1 MKRLHNVVGIMSGT
15 SLDGV
20 DFVLVKFFKEIK
32 WHFKLISSSTY
43 PYPKNIYDKLKNS
56 SSLRF
61 NDIKSLDQLYTTY
74 LSKQIIKFLKENN
87 EHQIDFI
94 SSHGHTVLHQP
105 SQGITY
111 QIGNLPILAKLINK
125 KVVCDFRSKDVE
137 MGGQGA
143 PLVPVGEIKLFH
155 KLDTFIN
162 LGGFAN
168 ITLKSQKK
176 IIAYDICPVNL
187 ILNLLANRFNKPYD
201 NDGELASKGKLIPEL
216 ERKLNNLKFFKLKPP
231 KSLGI
236 EWVKENIL
244 PIIEIYRKNS
254 INDILNTYTIFIAK
268 HISNALSGRK
278 EVLVTGGGAYNSF
291 LIEQIKKRTSCII
304 SIPEK
309 KIINFKEAIIFA
321 FLGLLRDKNKINCYA
336 SVTGA
341 KSNHSSGNIFLP

>member
-1 MKRLHNVVGIMSGT
+1 MSGT

-20 DFVLVKFFKEIK
+20 DFVLVEFFKEIK

-87 EHQIDFI
+87 EYEIDFI

-105 SQGITY
+105 NKGITY

-125 KVVCDFRSKDVE
+125 KVICDFRSKDVE

-187 ILNLLANRFNKPYD
+187 ILNLLANKFNKPYD
-201 NDGELASKGKLIPEL
+201 KDGELASKGKFIPEL

-244 PIIEIYRKNS
+244 PIFEIYQKCS
-254 INDILNTYTIFIAK
+254 INDILYTYTIFIAK
-268 HISNALSGRK
+268 KISHELSGRK
-278 EVLVTGGGAYNSF
+278 EALVTGGGAFNSF
-291 LIEQIKKRTSCII
+291 LIEQIKNRTSCVIR
-304 SIPEK
+304 IPEK
-309 KIINFKEAIIFA
+309 KVVNFKEAIIFA
-321 FLGLLRDKNKINCYA
+321 FLGLLRDQNKVNCYS

-341 KSNHSSGNIFLP
+341 KKNHSSGNIFLP

>member
-1 MKRLHNVVGIMSGT
+1 MKKLHNVVGIMSGT

-20 DFVLVKFFKEIK
+20 DFVLVEFFKEIK

-87 EHQIDFI
+87 EYEIDFI

-105 SQGITY
+105 NKGITY

-125 KVVCDFRSKDVE
+125 KVICDFRSKDVE

-187 ILNLLANRFNKPYD
+187 ILNLLANKFNKPYD
-201 NDGELASKGKLIPEL
+201 KDGELASKGKFIPEL

-268 HISNALSGRK
+268 HISYALSGRK

-341 KSNHSSGNIFLP
+341 KINHSSGNIFLP

>member
-1 MKRLHNVVGIMSGT
+1 MRKHYKVLGIMSGS
-15 SLDGV
+15 SLDGI
-20 DFVLVKFFKEIK
+20 DFVLVEFFKKIRWE
-32 WHFKLISSSTY
+32 FKLISSSTY
-43 PYPKNIYDKLKNS
+43 SYPKKIYEKLRYS
-56 SSLRF
+56 SSLHE
-61 NDIKSLDQLYTTY
+61 NEIKGLDEFYTIY
-74 LSKQIIKFLKENN
+74 LSKQINKFLKKNN
-87 EHQIDFI
+87 IHKIDFI

-105 SQGITY
+105 SLGITY

-125 KVVCDFRSKDVE
+125 KVVCDFRTKDLE

-168 ITLKSQKK
+168 ITLKNQKK

-187 ILNLLANRFNKPYD
+187 ILNLLANKLDRSYD
-201 NDGELASKGKLIPEL
+201 KDGKLASQGKFIPEL
-216 ERKLNNLKFFKLKPP
+216 EKKLDDVRFFKLKPP
-231 KSLGI
+231 KSLGF
-236 EWVKENIL
+236 EWVKKNIL
-244 PIIEIYRKNS
+244 PIIEIYEKNS
-254 INDILNTYTIFIAK
+254 INDILNTYTIFVAK
-268 HISNALSGRK
+268 HISYALSGRK
-278 EVLVTGGGAYNSF
+278 EVLVTGGGAHNSF

-321 FLGLLRDKNKINCYA
+321 FLGLLRDKNKVNCYA

-341 KSNHSSGNIFLP
+341 KIDHSSGNIFLP

>member
-1 MKRLHNVVGIMSGT
+1 MSGT

-20 DFVLVKFFKEIK
+20 DFVLVEFFKEIK

-61 NDIKSLDQLYTTY
+61 NKIKSLDQLYTTY

-87 EHQIDFI
+87 EYEIDFI

-105 SQGITY
+105 NKGITY

-125 KVVCDFRSKDVE
+125 KVICDFRSKDVE

-187 ILNLLANRFNKPYD
+187 ILNLLANKFNKPYD
-201 NDGELASKGKLIPEL
+201 KDGELASKGKFIPEL

-268 HISNALSGRK
+268 HISYALSGRK

-341 KSNHSSGNIFLP
+341 KINHSSGNIFLP

>member
-1 MKRLHNVVGIMSGT
+1 MKKLHNVVGIMSGT

-20 DFVLVKFFKEIK
+20 DFVLVEFFKEIK

-61 NDIKSLDQLYTTY
+61 NKIKSLDQLYTTY

-87 EHQIDFI
+87 EYEIDFI

-105 SQGITY
+105 NKGITY

-125 KVVCDFRSKDVE
+125 KVICDFRSKDVE

-187 ILNLLANRFNKPYD
+187 ILNLLANKFNKPYD
-201 NDGELASKGKLIPEL
+201 KDGELASKGKFIPEL

-268 HISNALSGRK
+268 HISYALSGRK

-304 SIPEK
+304 NIPEK
-309 KIINFKEAIIFA
+309 KVINFKEAIIFA

-341 KSNHSSGNIFLP
+341 KINHSSGNIFLP

>member
-1 MKRLHNVVGIMSGT
+1 
-15 SLDGV
+15 
-20 DFVLVKFFKEIK
+20 
-32 WHFKLISSSTY
+32 
-43 PYPKNIYDKLKNS
+43 
-56 SSLRF
+56 
-61 NDIKSLDQLYTTY
+61 
-74 LSKQIIKFLKENN
+74 
-87 EHQIDFI
+87 
-94 SSHGHTVLHQP
+94 
-105 SQGITY
+105 
-111 QIGNLPILAKLINK
+111 
-125 KVVCDFRSKDVE
+125 

-187 ILNLLANRFNKPYD
+187 ILNLLANKFNKPYD
-201 NDGELASKGKLIPEL
+201 KDGELASKGKFIPEL

-236 EWVKENIL
+236 EWVKDNIL

-268 HISNALSGRK
+268 HISYALSGRK

-341 KSNHSSGNIFLP
+341 KINHSSGNIFLP